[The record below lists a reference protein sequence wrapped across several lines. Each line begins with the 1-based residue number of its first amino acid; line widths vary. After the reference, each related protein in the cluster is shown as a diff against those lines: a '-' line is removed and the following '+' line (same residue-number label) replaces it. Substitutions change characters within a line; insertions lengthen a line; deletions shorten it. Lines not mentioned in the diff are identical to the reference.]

1 MLFLAG
7 GVTPLVAGATDSDVH
22 HAGFRKFDITYKGG
36 DAERKRTVFL
46 WYPTPTE
53 ARRYDYRYQIGL
65 VAPDAAILEQKNP
78 LILFSHGFLG
88 AGDQTIFLMEA
99 LARKGYIV
107 AAVNH
112 ADSLAQKRTKPIAF
126 PNFIDA
132 KSWDDGKFR
141 DRQEDL
147 KALLDRLLEQNRQ
160 PDSFL
165 RQRIDEKKIGAAGHS
180 LGGYTVLGLAGAWKS
195 WREPRLQAVLA
206 LSPFATPFIV
216 KETIGAIDTP
226 VMLQGGTL
234 DFGITPF
241 LPAVYNK
248 LSAPK
253 YYLVLKNETHF
264 GWTNLISLG
273 KSTVDCV
280 KEGNAQLM
288 TDYSIAFFD
297 GHLCGRKDDGL
308 LQQKNV
314 RLESYQFRV
323 K

>member
-1 MLFLAG
+1 MRHSVPLICCMLFLAG

-65 VAPDAAILEQKNP
+65 VAADAAILEQKNP
-78 LILFSHGFLG
+78 LILFSHGLLG

-180 LGGYTVLGLAGAWKS
+180 LGGYTV
-195 WREPRLQAVLA
+195 
-206 LSPFATPFIV
+206 
-216 KETIGAIDTP
+216 
-226 VMLQGGTL
+226 
-234 DFGITPF
+234 
-241 LPAVYNK
+241 
-248 LSAPK
+248 
-253 YYLVLKNETHF
+253 H
-264 GWTNLISLG
+264 SLG
-273 KSTVDCV
+273 GYTVLRLAPRFPRA
-280 KEGNAQLM
+280 GQAQ
-288 TDYSIAFFD
+288 DRVA
-297 GHLCGRKDDGL
+297 
-308 LQQKNV
+308 V
-314 RLESYQFRV
+314 RHA
-323 K
+323 